1 MTEIAI
7 RPDAA
12 ELAVGRDPV
21 AQLAAWAETARA
33 AHQIATSLCKTTFV
47 PAQYRDKPHEGAAAI
62 LAGAELGIPGPLAA
76 LRAFHP
82 INGTPTL
89 SAMAMRAITQAHGHE
104 VVTRHTDATRA
115 EVAVRRKG
123 GTDWQTAVWT
133 IERAQLAGLVGGK
146 NPNWKTNP
154 TAMLM
159 ARATSEGCRWIASD
173 ALMGMPYSAE
183 ELQDQA
189 ELTAAAPTPATRR
202 LNPADLDEPAV
213 TGPASTF
220 AEQRQ
225 AYEAIHGQRPPDLHL
240 HDEQQTTRLLASMG
254 QQHVPG
260 KAESQ
265 PITEYCG
272 FTTPDGACNLPAGH
286 PAGPE
291 LDGYDGHD
299 VIPAMPPREA
309 DDA

>member
-7 RPDAA
+7 RPDAPA

-33 AHQIATSLCKTTFV
+33 AHQIATSLVKTSFV
-47 PAQYRDKPHEGAAAI
+47 PAQYRDKPHEAAAAI

-89 SAMAMRAITQAHGHE
+89 SALTMRAIAQSHGHE
-104 VVTRHTDATRA
+104 VITKHTDATRA

-123 GTDWQTAVWT
+123 STEWQTAVWT

-189 ELTAAAPTPATRR
+189 ELTAVAAAPATRR
-202 LNPADLDEPAV
+202 LSPADLDEPV
-213 TGPASTF
+213 TT
-220 AEQRQ
+220 
-225 AYEAIHGQRPPDLHL
+225 EAGDEPP
-240 HDEQQTTRLLASMG
+240 
-254 QQHVPG
+254 PG
-260 KAESQ
+260 
-265 PITEYCG
+265 IYLCG
-272 FTTPDGACNLPAGH
+272 FDTPDGRCNLPDGH
-286 PAGPE
+286 PTGPD

-299 VIPAMPPREA
+299 VVQAGGS
-309 DDA
+309 DG

>member
-1 MTEIAI
+1 MT
-7 RPDAA
+7 
-12 ELAVGRDPV
+12 ELAVPNSTGALEVGPADDQV
-21 AQLAAWAETARA
+21 ARLVSWAETARA

-47 PAQYRDKPHEGAAAI
+47 PDHYKDKPHEGAAAI

-104 VVTRHTDATRA
+104 VRIVHSDATRA

-123 GTDWQTAVWT
+123 STDWQSVVWT
-133 IERAQLAGLVGGK
+133 IERAEQAGLVGGR
-146 NPNWKTNP
+146 NVNWKKNP
-154 TAMLM
+154 TAMLI
-159 ARATSEGCRWIASD
+159 ARATSEGCRWVASD

-183 ELQDQA
+183 EMQDEVGLSSPA
-189 ELTAAAPTPATRR
+189 PAAPVARR
-202 LNPADLDEPAV
+202 LSVADLDKPAAV
-213 TGPASTF
+213 EAPA
-220 AEQRQ
+220 RNV
-225 AYEAIHGQRPPDLHL
+225 RPAGPDLHL
-240 HDEQQTTRLLASMG
+240 HDEHQTARMLATIG
-254 QQHVPG
+254 QMYVPG

-272 FTTPDGACNLPAGH
+272 FGTPDGPCNLPAGH
-286 PAGPE
+286 ATGPE

-299 VIPAMPPREA
+299 VVPTEA
-309 DDA
+309 RP